1 MSRID
6 DLLRNYGRQVAL
18 PWERKLAGPQRV
30 WFAVYDKTDERRLRY
45 ALGDFEV
52 RTRQEGHGWLLHDVS
67 DAFARW
73 LAGRKYRDSY
83 FKQPEHLH
91 SALPDFRDT
100 VVAGLR
106 AALTHE
112 QADADADAVVAVLG
126 VGCLFGFL
134 RVSELVQGVE
144 ADIRGRQRSA
154 RTSSLVYQLFEQYRK
169 EGANMPYTM
178 EDFGRDFA
186 KEHLK
191 DLTPE
196 ERLEGLSAEERLKGV
211 PAEKRL
217 EGLSPEEI
225 AALLKRYQAG
235 DSSTASE

>member
-1 MSRID
+1 VSRID

-52 RTRQEGHGWLLHDVS
+52 RTRQDGHGWLLHDVS

-83 FKQPEHLH
+83 FRQPEHLH

-100 VVAGLR
+100 VVAGLQ
-106 AALTHE
+106 AALSHE
-112 QADADADAVVAVLG
+112 QADVDAVVAVLG

-134 RVSELVQGVE
+134 RVSELVQAVE
-144 ADIRGRQRSA
+144 ADIRGRLLVFFPGEHAGNSYRLLDA
-154 RTSSLVYQLFEQYRK
+154 RDGWNYLAVPITPYQGASL
-169 EGANMPYTM
+169 P
-178 EDFGRDFA
+178 
-186 KEHLK
+186 
-191 DLTPE
+191 
-196 ERLEGLSAEERLKGV
+196 
-211 PAEKRL
+211 
-217 EGLSPEEI
+217 
-225 AALLKRYQAG
+225 
-235 DSSTASE
+235 